1 MISQMIEKWTCR
13 RDLIHRE
20 FISLD
25 DNARCL
31 LWIERLWVG
40 EDSLGGDRGRFEQV
54 RVDVPM
60 LCGFSLIGSEEEA
73 DENDWFASVD
83 GL

>member
-1 MISQMIEKWTCR
+1 MISQTIEKCTCR

-20 FISLD
+20 LISLD
-25 DNARCL
+25 DKGRCL

-40 EDSLGGDRGRFEQV
+40 EDSLGGDRGRFEQL
-54 RVDVPM
+54 RVVVPM
-60 LCGFSLIGSEEEA
+60 LCGFSLTGSEEES
-73 DENDWFASVD
+73 DENDWFASDD